1 MIVGDLPLCSP
12 HYFLS
17 SSVAKLLQSC
27 LNLMKDSVVETSYN
41 RSSRLHMYKRTHTY
55 VVETSYNRSSQL
67 HMYERTRT
75 YVVKRLTIVHHGYT
89 CTNVHVRTWLKRL
102 TITMW

>member
-55 VVETSYNRSSQL
+55 VVETSYNRSSRL

-75 YVVKRLTIVHHGYT
+75 YVVETSYNHDVVEASDS
-89 CTNVHVRTWLKRL
+89 NVTDDVEHFT
-102 TITMW
+102 